1 MFSGK
6 APHLLPARQE
16 LHRLGRELAGQTELP
31 QVSPGD
37 KKESV
42 SLVWAISRRN
52 VVNGKYLPRFLQRH
66 FRVQALHVRHA
77 VLFHVHCF

>member
-31 QVSPGD
+31 QVRPGD
-37 KKESV
+37 KKKVSV
-42 SLVWAISRRN
+42 SYGQSVGGMW
-52 VVNGKYLPRFLQRH
+52 
-66 FRVQALHVRHA
+66 
-77 VLFHVHCF
+77 